1 MFKLLFSNYT
11 EEINQANELMI
22 IAINNEN
29 TQIIKS
35 LIERKGNGFVWDDNL
50 LHHAASQSNLDV
62 FNLIN
67 NLKWHPTVDYNY
79 EIKDTD
85 PHYLTCVDENNEIP
99 LHWSVIKGDHK
110 IVKRLLE
117 LMLKNG
123 LSVDYKSKVILLI
136 FNLLKFYFFT

>member
-1 MFKLLFSNYT
+1 MFKLLFTNYT
-11 EEINQANELMI
+11 EEINYANELMI

-29 TQIIKS
+29 THFIKS
-35 LIERKGNGFVWDDNL
+35 LIDRKGAGFVWEDNL
-50 LHHAASQSNLDV
+50 LHHAASQSSLDV

-85 PHYLTCVDENNEIP
+85 PHYLTCTDENSEVP

-123 LSVDYKSKVILLI
+123 LSVDYKSKVSQ
-136 FNLLKFYFFT
+136 N